1 MRRFTVLTIFI
12 TAALALAA
20 CGSSG
25 SKSSTP
31 LPSPAVTTTAAASTS
46 ASASA
51 SGPTGP
57 DLARWLLNE
66 TEGPPN
72 WQVGRQNGPGSPAT
86 LASGDPGCDVIN
98 KDTFSSSAASVG
110 IGYDSASD
118 PDYVFT
124 ALDFPKSP
132 SPKEIKGALATCHH
146 FNAGDD
152 VDAKLVAAPAITG
165 VDPTNIVAVRF
176 TGTTAGSIHDSS
188 VLVEAETDGIAYTA
202 IAGVHSDGN
211 SLPAAAVNRDYL
223 PEALVVLQTQMAK
236 VKADGKGTYPIK
248 VS

>member
-1 MRRFTVLTIFI
+1 MRRITVLTISI
-12 TAALALAA
+12 TTGLALAA

-31 LPSPAVTTTAAASTS
+31 LPSPSVTTTAAAS

-72 WQVGRQNGPGSPAT
+72 WQVGRQNGAGSPAT
-86 LASGDPGCDVIN
+86 LVSGDPGCDVVN
-98 KDTFSSSAASVG
+98 KDTFSSTAASVG
-110 IGYDSASD
+110 IGYDSDSD
-118 PDYVFT
+118 PEYVFT

-132 SPKEIKGALATCHH
+132 SPKEIKAALATCHH

-152 VDAKLVAAPAITG
+152 VDAKLLAAPANTG
-165 VDPTNIVAVRF
+165 VDPTNVVAVRF
-176 TGTTAGSIHDSS
+176 METTAGAIHDSS
-188 VLVEAETDGIAYTA
+188 VLIEGETGGISYTA
-202 IAGVHSDGN
+202 IAGVHSDDE
-211 SLPAAAVNRDYL
+211 SLPAAAVNKDYL
-223 PEALVVLQTQMAK
+223 PQALVVLQTQMAK
-236 VKADGKGTYPIK
+236 VKADAQGTHAIK